1 MEVGTGN
8 SQETT
13 VVATEAQAA
22 PNAEQVQLQEFERMA
37 FGGPRPAEQQ
47 TALATEEGAAS
58 TTTTEV
64 ATTTVAPA
72 TVDYLKELG
81 YDSLEVAK
89 AEIEALRQLKSNPPA
104 TAFKFE
110 NEESERL
117 AKAINANP
125 KEAFKILEKQER
137 IEALVSLE
145 VNKENAADIIKFGMQ
160 LDNPNLTPQE
170 IEFQYKQDYIAPKEP
185 VQKSTEDEDEFTE
198 RHNEWKE
205 RVEAIE
211 MKRTI
216 AAKMA
221 QPKLAAAK
229 QKIVLPDTSA
239 AQVDKDY
246 ELYKASLQSDLEFEQ
261 KVIVPSINALTE
273 DKIKIAID
281 VNDANNKMQFGVS
294 ITPDKADLDDA
305 KQTAMNFDKF
315 IASINYDKDNKF
327 TADNLASAILKLKHF
342 DKYMQSAA
350 RQAVNAE
357 RARVLAEE
365 TKGGGSQRDF
375 NTTYVEPTEL
385 QKLEKMA
392 FG

>member
-1 MEVGTGN
+1 MTEGTQI
-8 SQETT
+8 SQET
-13 VVATEAQAA
+13 VVTTETQVA
-22 PNAEQVQLQEFERMA
+22 PTPEQLQVQEFERMA
-37 FGGPRPAEQQ
+37 FGGTPPAAQQ
-47 TALATEEGAAS
+47 EATTANEEPAT
-58 TTTTEV
+58 
-64 ATTTVAPA
+64 ATTTDAAQV

-89 AEIEALRQLKSNPPA
+89 AEIEALRQLRTSPPSA
-104 TAFKFE
+104 AFKFE

-117 AKAINANP
+117 ARAINENP

-137 IEALVSLE
+137 IDSLVALD
-145 VNKENAADIIKFGMQ
+145 VNKDNAADIIKFAMT
-160 LDNPNLTPQE
+160 LDNPEDLSKEE
-170 IEFQYKQDYIAPKEP
+170 IEFQYKQDYTAPKEP
-185 VQKSTEDEDEFTE
+185 VQKATEDEEEFAE

-205 RVEAIE
+205 KVETIE
-211 MKRTI
+211 MKKII

-221 QPKLAAAK
+221 KPKIAAAK
-229 QKIVLPDTSA
+229 QKIVLPNTSPT
-239 AQVDKDY
+239 QDDEDY
-246 ELYKASLQSDLEFEQ
+246 KSYKASLQSDLEFE
-261 KVIVPSINALTE
+261 KTVLIPSIQALTE

-294 ITPDKADLDDA
+294 ITPDKADFDAA
-305 KQTAMNFDKF
+305 KQDAVNFDKF
-315 IASINYDKDNKF
+315 VASILYDKDNKF
-327 TADNLASAILKLKHF
+327 TPENQALAIMKIKHF

-375 NTTYVEPTEL
+375 NTTHAEPTEL
-385 QKLEKMA
+385 QKFEKMA